1 MARIAAIGIQ
11 QIADRLDEGQNMTL
25 DVGKKGNDVL
35 SEIGYDV
42 RYGARPLKR
51 TLTRELLSPLS
62 RLVLEGSVSEGD
74 SVRVRTRAEATKE
87 QKNTQVGDG
96 FGWIMDLDQ

>member
-1 MARIAAIGIQ
+1 
-11 QIADRLDEGQNMTL
+11 MTL
-25 DVGKKGNDVL
+25 DVSQNAKDVL

-62 RLVLEGSVSEGD
+62 RKLP
-74 SVRVRTRAEATKE
+74 RNRKT
-87 QKNTQVGDG
+87 
-96 FGWIMDLDQ
+96 